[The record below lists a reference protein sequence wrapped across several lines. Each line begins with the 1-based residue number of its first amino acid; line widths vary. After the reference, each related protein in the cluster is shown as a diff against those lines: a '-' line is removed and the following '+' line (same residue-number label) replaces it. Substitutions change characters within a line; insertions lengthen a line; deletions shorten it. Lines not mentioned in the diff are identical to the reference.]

1 MTPDDLPDARHRGAL
16 RPLRW
21 LAWLPLSLLLTA
33 CTALAPQGERPSAT
47 APAAADAPSADTRRL
62 LAQAPWWTRFDD
74 PLLDALVTEALQAN
88 LDLGI
93 ARTRLVQARALRDQ
107 TAASRAPQL
116 GSSASLSRN
125 RSSGQTASS
134 YGVGLDASWEAD
146 LFGELASAERGAQ
159 ADLATARANLAA
171 TRLSVAGEVG
181 LAYVQLRANRARR
194 ALTLSSLAA
203 QDETLQLTG
212 WRTQAGLASSLEV
225 EQARASAEQT
235 RAQIPAYDTTIAQGE
250 HALALLLG
258 LAPDALRARL
268 GDSIQVP
275 VPTADLD
282 DLLRNGLPADLL
294 RQRPDVQAAESAIT
308 AELARL
314 DQTQAARRPAFHLS
328 GALGWQAL
336 TLAALGSPGALAAS
350 LAAAVDWPILDGG
363 RGAAQVQA
371 QQAVLARARLT
382 YQATALTAAQDVAD
396 AASALDGSRRQTAAL
411 DAALDA
417 ARNANR
423 MARQRYE
430 AGLIDFTT
438 LLDTQRTLLGI
449 DSSRAAAAAD
459 TSLALI
465 RLSKALGGGW
475 TAQDPAAGRT
485 AP

>member
-1 MTPDDLPDARHRGAL
+1 MTSDDLPDGRPRGAF
-16 RPLRW
+16 RPVRW
-21 LAWLPLSLLLTA
+21 LAWLPLSLVLTA
-33 CTALAPQGERPSAT
+33 CTTLVPQGDRPPAT
-47 APAAADAPSADTRRL
+47 APADTPSADTRHR

-74 PLLDALVTEALQAN
+74 PLLGALVSDALLASP
-88 LDLGI
+88 DLGI
-93 ARTRLVQARALRDQ
+93 ARTRLLQARALRDQ

-116 GSSASLSRN
+116 GSSAGLARS
-125 RSSGQTASS
+125 RSSGRTTSS
-134 YGVGLDASWEAD
+134 YSLGVDASWEAD
-146 LFGELASAERGAQ
+146 LSGELASAERGAR
-159 ADLATARANLAA
+159 ADIATASANLAA
-171 TRLSVAGEVG
+171 ARLSVAGEVG

-203 QDETLQLTG
+203 QEETLQLTG

-235 RAQIPAYDTTIAQGE
+235 RAQIPAYDTAIAQGE

-258 LAPDALRARL
+258 QEPDALRARL
-268 GDSIQVP
+268 GESTRVP
-275 VPTADLD
+275 VPAAAGLD
-282 DLLRNGLPADLL
+282 DLVRHGLPADLL

-314 DQTQAARRPAFHLS
+314 DQTQAARRPAFRLS

-350 LAAAVDWPILDGG
+350 LAAAVDWPVLDGG

-382 YQATALTAAQDVAD
+382 YQATALAAAQDVAD
-396 AASALDGSRRQTAAL
+396 AVSALDGSRRQTTAL
-411 DAALDA
+411 DAATDA

-438 LLDTQRTLLGI
+438 LLDTQRTLLSV

-459 TSLALI
+459 TSLNLI
-465 RLSKALGGGW
+465 RLHKALGGDW
-475 TAQDPAAGRT
+475 TAQDPAGHT

>member
-1 MTPDDLPDARHRGAL
+1 MTSDDLPDECPRGTL

-21 LAWLPLSLLLTA
+21 LVMLPLVLTA
-33 CTALAPQGERPSAT
+33 CTALAPQDSRQHSAAP
-47 APAAADAPSADTRRL
+47 APAAPTSADTVRL

-74 PLLDALVTEALQAN
+74 PLMGTLVTEALQAN

-93 ARTRLVQARALRDQ
+93 ARTRLAQARALRDQ

-125 RSSGQTASS
+125 RSSGRTASS
-134 YGVGLDASWEAD
+134 YSAGLDASWEAD
-146 LFGELASAERGAQ
+146 VFGELASAERGAR
-159 ADLATARANLAA
+159 ADVATASANLAA
-171 TRLSVAGEVG
+171 ARLSVAGEVG

-235 RAQIPAYDTTIAQGE
+235 RAQIPAYDTAIAQGE

-258 LAPDALRARL
+258 QDPDALRVRL
-268 GDSIQVP
+268 GDSTRVP
-275 VPTADLD
+275 VPATDLD
-282 DLLRNGLPADLL
+282 DRLRDGLPADLL

-314 DQTQAARRPAFHLS
+314 DQAQAARRPAFRLS
-328 GALGWQAL
+328 GSLGWQAL
-336 TLAALGSPGALAAS
+336 TLAALGSPGALAAG
-350 LAAAVDWPILDGG
+350 LAAAVDWPVLDGG

-371 QQAVLARARLT
+371 QQAVLDRARLV
-382 YQATALTAAQDVAD
+382 YQSAALVAAQDVAD
-396 AASALDGSRRQTAAL
+396 AVSALDGSRRQTAAL
-411 DAALDA
+411 DAATDA

-423 MARQRYE
+423 LARQRYE

-438 LLDTQRTLLGI
+438 LLDTQRTLLSV
-449 DSSRAAAAAD
+449 DNSRAAAAAD
-459 TSLALI
+459 TSLHLI
-465 RLSKALGGGW
+465 RLCKALGGDW
-475 TAQDPAAGRT
+475 TDQDPAGRT
-485 AP
+485 NP